1 MSRPYVNINSSNY
14 NSTTDVVTL
23 DITALRL
30 RGQSTLTIGG
40 FTSSQTISLSNGYY
54 SNSSF
59 TFSANINGTSS
70 IGNSA
75 TSTFSPSTAVFTF
88 SGTASG
94 GTTKT
99 NVKIQLWPQTSTTT
113 IYGGGGYTFS
123 ATQSTA
129 DAVNTL
135 YSNITTLPTGVTV
148 SVSGNSLIF
157 TAPSNTGAYYNGNPA
172 KILTAVT
179 GTLGFTFS
187 SAYYGGTWSGGIT
200 TLTLPLSS
208 SDFGTIDDFTFD
220 VQ

>member
-23 DITALRL
+23 DITALRM
-30 RGQSTLTIGG
+30 RGQSTITVGG
-40 FTSSQTISLSNGYY
+40 FTTSQTISLSDGYY

-94 GTTKT
+94 GATKT
-99 NVKIQLWPQTSTTT
+99 NVKIQLWPQTNTTT

-129 DAVNTL
+129 DAVATL
-135 YSNITTLPTGVTV
+135 LTNITTLPTGVTA

-157 TAPSNTGAYYNGNPA
+157 TAPANTGAYYNGNPA
-172 KILTAVT
+172 KILTAAT

-187 SAYYGGTWSGGIT
+187 STYYGGTWSGGIT
-200 TLTLPLSS
+200 TLTIPLSS
-208 SDFGTIDDFTFD
+208 SDFGSIDDFTVDF
-220 VQ
+220 Q

>member
-23 DITALRL
+23 DITAFRL

-40 FTSSQTISLSNGYY
+40 FTTSQTISLSNGYY

-94 GTTKT
+94 GATKT
-99 NVKIQLWPQTSTTT
+99 NIKIQLWPQSGGTTV
-113 IYGGGGYTFS
+113 YGGGGYTFS
-123 ATQSTA
+123 STQSTA
-129 DAVNTL
+129 AAVNSL
-135 YSNITTLPTGVTV
+135 YLGITTLPTGVTA

-157 TAPSNTGAYYNGNPA
+157 TAPANTGAYFNGNDA
-172 KILTAVT
+172 KIT
-179 GTLGFTFS
+179 GAQLSTLGFTFS
-187 SAYYGGTWSGGIT
+187 STYYGGTWSGGIT
-200 TLTLPLSS
+200 TLTVPASTTN
-208 SDFGTIDDFTFD
+208 FGTIDSFTIN